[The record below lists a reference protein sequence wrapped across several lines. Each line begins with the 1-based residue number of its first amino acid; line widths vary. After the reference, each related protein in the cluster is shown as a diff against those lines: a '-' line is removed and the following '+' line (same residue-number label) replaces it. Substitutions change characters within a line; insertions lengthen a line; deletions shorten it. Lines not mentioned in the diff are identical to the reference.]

1 MRARVGLRGGV
12 GRMASS
18 RSDFGEKQFKFNFRN
33 VVNGE
38 PDAQTRRDWVEQMGT
53 PYPHEHVKQL
63 FKRARERHEKR
74 KSAAA
79 AGHAEVPDTPPRR
92 AAKAARRP
100 DVPMVALT
108 IDEDEE
114 GCGRATPE
122 KAASEQGSIEE
133 ETSNAV
139 PTAQQLQQSKA
150 LKQTKIDF
158 LFQSPNVHC
167 CDVSLTD

>member
-1 MRARVGLRGGV
+1 MTSSGNGL
-12 GRMASS
+12 
-18 RSDFGEKQFKFNFRN
+18 GEKQFKFSFRN

-79 AGHAEVPDTPPRR
+79 AGHAEAPDTPPRR

-108 IDEDEE
+108 IDEDEDEE
-114 GCGRATPE
+114 GDGRLTPE
-122 KAASEQGSIEE
+122 KAASEPCSIEE

-139 PTAQQLQQSKA
+139 PTAQQLQHSKA
-150 LKQTKIDF
+150 LKQTTIDS
-158 LFQSPNVHC
+158 LFHSPNVRC
-167 CDVSLTD
+167 CDTSLTD